1 MRIRRKKW
9 AEDELNSAK
18 FYIDKPEVNK
28 GNWQNKFK
36 NKSKLHIELGC
47 GKGLFISKLA
57 TKNLDIN
64 YIAVDMI
71 EAMLGI
77 SKRNIEVLYTGLY
90 LKENEPEKLEEY
102 NKFQETFLSDFS
114 KYDKNMIKDNIE
126 PENLFLIRANVE
138 QIENVFSKD
147 DKVERIYI
155 NFCNPWPKAKHNKRR
170 LTHTRQLEQYKKFLT
185 DNGEIYFKTDD
196 DELFEA
202 SLEYFEEAGFN
213 IISKTYDLHNEPI
226 FEENI
231 ETEHEKM
238 FSAEGIKIKALIA
251 RL

>member
-9 AEDELNSAK
+9 AEKELQEAK
-18 FYIDKPEVNK
+18 FYIDKPEINK
-28 GNWQNKFK
+28 GKWSEYF
-36 NKSKLHIELGC
+36 SKKAPIHIELGC
-47 GKGLFISKLA
+47 GKGLFIATLA
-57 TKNLDIN
+57 KNHPNIN

-71 EAMLGI
+71 EAMLGL
-77 SKRNIEVLYTGLY
+77 SKRNIEEAYNF
-90 LKENEPEKLEEY
+90 EEP
-102 NKFQETFLSDFS
+102 Q
-114 KYDKNMIKDNIE
+114 
-126 PENLFLIRANVE
+126 NLALIRANVE
-138 QIENVFSKD
+138 LINNVFAD
-147 DKVERIYI
+147 EDKVDRIYI

-170 LTHTRQLEQYKKFLT
+170 LTHIRQLENYKRFLNS
-185 DNGEIYFKTDD
+185 NGEIYFKTDD

-202 SLEYFEEAGFN
+202 SLEYFKESSFN
-213 IISKTYDLHNEPI
+213 VEKITYDLHKEPI

>member
-9 AEDELNSAK
+9 AEKELQEAK

-28 GNWQNKFK
+28 GKWSEYF
-36 NKSKLHIELGC
+36 SKKAPIHIELGC
-47 GKGLFISKLA
+47 GKGLFIATLA
-57 TKNLDIN
+57 QKNQDIN

-71 EAMLGI
+71 EAMLGL
-77 SKRNIEVLYTGLY
+77 SKRNIEEAYNF
-90 LKENEPEKLEEY
+90 EEP
-102 NKFQETFLSDFS
+102 Q
-114 KYDKNMIKDNIE
+114 
-126 PENLFLIRANVE
+126 NLALIRANVE
-138 QIENVFSKD
+138 LINNVFAD
-147 DKVERIYI
+147 EDKVDRIYI

-170 LTHTRQLEQYKKFLT
+170 LTHTRQLENYKKFLKSS
-185 DNGEIYFKTDD
+185 GEIYFKTDD

-202 SLEYFEEAGFN
+202 SLEYFKESGFD
-213 IISKTYDLHNEPI
+213 IEKITYDLHKEPI

-251 RL
+251 RV